1 MFIVIEK
8 TGDKTT
14 VIDSL
19 KLNDQNSFL
28 QWILKNVLE
37 QYKIYSYYDV
47 PILTNKTIDDFTKMN
62 MTDGFYLLI
71 KNNNYV
77 LIKQTTSLFFSFFSS
92 ILPSGWT
99 KSVETIK
106 VFQLISYPNENDNMH
121 DNVYMY
127 DNNDDRITALNL
139 MNFDLTGLSKT
150 NFEKI
155 EEITNVS
162 DVDGLDLFVNVKRIY
177 FCIYFNNK
185 LVDNEGRSCFRENEK
200 LEYLD
205 MGLSFNEPIGK
216 NIFPPMLKNLIISSK
231 YKHELQPLCFP
242 GLLQN
247 LNLNCINDT
256 VMKHDVLPGDLKIL
270 TLGNN
275 HTQKIDKFPISLEN
289 LRLVNSNY
297 DHVLNLDGLINLKK
311 LSLPKNYK
319 YLDMIIKN
327 KSSFEI
333 IIEEFDIY
341 YDPRKRF
348 LK

>member
-8 TGDKTT
+8 TGDKITD
-14 VIDSL
+14 IANL

-28 QWILKNVLE
+28 QWMLKNVLE

-47 PILTNKTIDDFTKMN
+47 PILTNKTIDDFTKMD

-77 LIKQTTSLFFSFFSS
+77 LINQITSLFSFFSS

-99 KSVETIK
+99 KSVETIR
-106 VFQLISYPNENDNMH
+106 VFQLISYPNENDNKH

-177 FCIYFNNK
+177 FCIYFSNK
-185 LVDNEGRSCFRENEK
+185 LVNNEGRSCFRENEK

-216 NIFPPMLKNLIISSK
+216 NIF
-231 YKHELQPLCFP
+231 
-242 GLLQN
+242 
-247 LNLNCINDT
+247 
-256 VMKHDVLPGDLKIL
+256 
-270 TLGNN
+270 
-275 HTQKIDKFPISLEN
+275 
-289 LRLVNSNY
+289 R
-297 DHVLNLDGLINLKK
+297 
-311 LSLPKNYK
+311 
-319 YLDMIIKN
+319 
-327 KSSFEI
+327 KSVV
-333 IIEEFDIY
+333 
-341 YDPRKRF
+341 
-348 LK
+348 